1 MRHLSTYPR
10 GGASGGRRGYHR
22 SQGVGRVIMK
32 TMVFAESTKISRRK
46 FIVGSAAMASGG
58 LALGL
63 NVPFGVGAVQAQGA
77 ATEVNIWVAI
87 KPDDTCVIRIARSE
101 MGQGTLTG
109 LAQLVA
115 EELECDWKKVAVEFP
130 TPGQN
135 LAHKRAWG
143 DMSTGGSRGIR
154 TSQDYVRRGGAAAR
168 MMLLQAAAE
177 QWKGPV
183 AELTVSKGVVSHA
196 ASKRKTSYGKL
207 AAAASKVTPPDP
219 KAIKL
224 KDPKDWTI
232 AGKPLKRLDTADK
245 LNGSKIYAI
254 DLKLPGMLCAAI
266 KDCPVFGGKVA
277 SYDESKIAG
286 MPGVK
291 KVVKVK
297 DTGIAVVADTW
308 WRAKKALDALPIVW
322 DEGAGATQSDAT
334 IAAHLKEGLTASA
347 TNGSRQNGD
356 APKAIE
362 SAAKK
367 VEAVYSTPFLAHA
380 CMEPMNATVKLSAD
394 KAEAWVPSQNVEA
407 SLAALSEVSGV
418 PLAKCDV
425 HRIDLGGGFGRRG
438 GTQDFV
444 RQAVAIAKEF
454 PDVPIKLIW
463 SREEDQAHD
472 FYRPISQCR
481 LSAGL
486 DADGKLTGLHVRVSG
501 QSINATLNQAAIIN
515 GRDMRQLQGFY
526 EEPGDSQLGYT
537 VPNLLIEYAM
547 RNTHVPVGPWRGVN
561 TNQNGVYMECFI
573 EEVARAAGAD
583 SLEFRRAMMSKHP
596 KHLAVLNAAAEKGNW
611 GKPLPAGVH
620 RGIAQFMGYGSYSAA
635 VAEVSVSDRGQ
646 LKVHRM
652 VLALDCGHAVNPD
665 QIAAQVEGSVAY
677 GLTAAMYGECTVDKG
692 RIVESNFHNHPI
704 LRLAEMPK
712 VETVIVPSYDFW
724 GGVGEPTICVVSP
737 AVMNAIHAATGKP
750 VRSLPLK
757 NQKLV

>member
-1 MRHLSTYPR
+1 
-10 GGASGGRRGYHR
+10 
-22 SQGVGRVIMK
+22 VN
-32 TMVFAESTKISRRK
+32 KIIRNKSAKLSRRK
-46 FIVGSAAMASGG
+46 FVIGSAAAGGG
-58 LALGL
+58 LALGFSL
-63 NVPFGVGAVQAQGA
+63 PSGFGAAMAQGA
-77 ATEVNIWVAI
+77 VTNGGSELNVWVAI

-101 MGQGTLTG
+101 MGQGTITG

-115 EELECDWKKVAVEFP
+115 EELECDWKKVTTEQI
-130 TPGQN
+130 TPGTN
-135 LAHKRAWG
+135 LARKRAWG

-168 MMLLQAAAE
+168 MMLLQAAADE
-177 QWKGPV
+177 WKVPV
-183 AELTVSKGVVSHA
+183 GELKVANGVITHA
-196 ASKRKTSYGKL
+196 ATQRSVSYGKVAT
-207 AAAASKVTPPDP
+207 AAAKIEPPDP
-219 KAIKL
+219 KSIKL

-245 LNGSKIYAI
+245 LNGSKVYAI
-254 DLKLPGMLCAAI
+254 DIKLPGMLCAAI
-266 KDCPVFGGKVA
+266 KDCPVFGGKLK
-277 SYDESKIAG
+277 SYDEAKIAG
-286 MPGVK
+286 MPGVR

-308 WRAKKALDALPIVW
+308 WRAKAALDALPIVW

-334 IAAHLKEGLTASA
+334 IAEHLKEGLTASA

-394 KAEAWVPSQNVEA
+394 KAEVWVPSQNVEA
-407 SLAALSEVSGV
+407 SLAALSEASGV

-425 HRIDLGGGFGRRG
+425 YRLDLGGGFGRRG

-444 RQAVAIAKEF
+444 HQAVAIAKEF
-454 PDVPIKLIW
+454 PDVPVKLIW

-472 FYRPISQCR
+472 FYRPISQCK

-486 DADGKLTGLHVRVSG
+486 DADGKLVGLHVRVSG
-501 QSINATLNQAAIIN
+501 QSINATLNQAAIV
-515 GRDMRQLQGFY
+515 GGKDTRQLQGFY
-526 EEPGDSQLGYT
+526 EEPGDAQLGYS

-561 TNQNGVYMECFI
+561 TNQNGVYMECFMD
-573 EEVARAAGAD
+573 EVARAAGKD
-583 SLEFRRAMMSKHP
+583 PLEFRRTLMSQHP
-596 KHLAVLNAAAEKGNW
+596 KHLAVLNAAAEKGDW
-611 GKPLPAGVH
+611 GKPLPPGVH

-635 VAEVSVSDRGQ
+635 VAEVSVSDRGKV
-646 LKVHRM
+646 KVHRM
-652 VLALDCGHAVNPD
+652 VLALNCGHAVNPD

-677 GLTAAMYGECTVDKG
+677 GLTATLYGECKVKDGRMVDL
-692 RIVESNFHNHPI
+692 NFDTYEI
-704 LRLAEMPK
+704 MRLAEMPK
-712 VETVIVPSYDFW
+712 VETVIVSTHDFW
-724 GGVGEPTICVVSP
+724 GGVGEPTICVVAP
-737 AVMNAIHAATGKP
+737 AVLNAIYAATGKP

-757 NQKLV
+757 NVRLV